1 MSGPHLP
8 NRRIPV
14 TLHLHR
20 ETVRL
25 MDEIACQMGVSRDMA
40 IEIMAI
46 LGMAGQM
53 GMNGYPKV
61 AGELNGYAEL
71 LIRATG
77 GRMERTTR
85 KLTPVDEA
93 RADAQR
99 QDCCS
104 ALEEPDEHPSNCSGP
119 RPPPCASA

>member
-53 GMNGYPKV
+53 GMNGYPEV

-99 QDCCS
+99 QDVLQRFGG
-104 ALEEPDEHPSNCSGP
+104 A
-119 RPPPCASA
+119 R